1 MAFQLYQKGLKSQLN
16 GEYAIAFQSYSQSL
30 QLEKDP
36 IARSFLFYNIGIL
49 YRQLNQKEK
58 AFLNFHQSLFLN
70 PSNPRAMNHTA
81 LLYHQMGEFLLN
93 KGVVDQ
99 SNLFFERARQ
109 YWVEAVRL
117 APDEYLEAQNWLRH

>member
-1 MAFQLYQKGLKSQLN
+1 
-16 GEYAIAFQSYSQSL
+16 
-30 QLEKDP
+30 
-36 IARSFLFYNIGIL
+36 
-49 YRQLNQKEK
+49 
-58 AFLNFHQSLFLN
+58 
-70 PSNPRAMNHTA
+70 MNHTA